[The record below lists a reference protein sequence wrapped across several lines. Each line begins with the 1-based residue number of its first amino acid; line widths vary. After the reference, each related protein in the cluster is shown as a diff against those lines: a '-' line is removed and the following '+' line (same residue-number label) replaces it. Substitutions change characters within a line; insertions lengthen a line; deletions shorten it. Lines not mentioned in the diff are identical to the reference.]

1 MYGVPV
7 MAKGGIP
14 LLACQISVAKISC
27 ECESTRIVEWR
38 KGETDGTERE
48 EERGGM
54 GGVSVCACVYAC
66 MFVCTRV

>member
-1 MYGVPV
+1 MCGVPV

-14 LLACQISVAKISC
+14 LLACQVSVAKIAC

-38 KGETDGTERE
+38 KGEKEEEGER
-48 EERGGM
+48 ERGG

>member
-1 MYGVPV
+1 MGYLSWRREGSHSSLAKLASQRSPVSVRVP
-7 MAKGGIP
+7 G
-14 LLACQISVAKISC
+14 LLS
-27 ECESTRIVEWR
+27 
-38 KGETDGTERE
+38 GEKERQTERE